1 MQSRWPQVWDLGKEA
16 LLAQHH
22 LTPFKF
28 SDQVLPSF
36 SPPHLP
42 SLGTYIPQAAGIAL
56 HPHEWRHSRQKS
68 STPPGDPR
76 KNYPY
81 MDGSFSEDDWD
92 KPSRYGGV
100 GGGREAHLQMWV
112 SLHRDKGAW
121 ECDGVASDVL
131 RGVLGW

>member
-1 MQSRWPQVWDLGKEA
+1 MASGLGLGKEA
-16 LLAQHH
+16 LLPQRDLVH
-22 LTPFKF
+22 LGFLTRYYPL
-28 SDQVLPSF
+28 SLCPL
-36 SPPHLP
+36 LP
-42 SLGTYIPQAAGIAL
+42 SLGPYIPQAAGIAL

-100 GGGREAHLQMWV
+100 GGGREARLQMWV
-112 SLHRDKGAW
+112 SLH
-121 ECDGVASDVL
+121 
-131 RGVLGW
+131 

>member
-1 MQSRWPQVWDLGKEA
+1 MIYPLR
-16 LLAQHH
+16 
-22 LTPFKF
+22 F
-28 SDQVLPSF
+28 SNQGFNLFFPCC
-36 SPPHLP
+36 LP

-92 KPSRYGGV
+92 KPSRCGGE
-100 GGGREAHLQMWV
+100 GGGRGET
-112 SLHRDKGAW
+112 
-121 ECDGVASDVL
+121 
-131 RGVLGW
+131 